1 MLITELGYFALLL
14 ALVLAILQTVL
25 PALGVIKHQ
34 TAWQR
39 LAPSLAVA
47 GFLVMLVSFVALMAG
62 FLYNDFSLVY
72 VAGHSNSLLPWY
84 YKLSATWG
92 GHEGSLL
99 LWLTILSTWCM
110 LVAVCSRGL
119 PLDMRARVLSV
130 LGGVQVMMLA
140 MLTFTSSP
148 FVRTLPNLPVDGA
161 DLNPLLQD
169 PGLIFHPPMLYMGY
183 VGLAVPFAFCM
194 ASLWA
199 GRLDAVWTRWSRPWT
214 VAAWVFL
221 TLGIAIGSWWAYYEL
236 GWGGWWFWDPV
247 ENASLMPWLA
257 STALM
262 HSLAV
267 TEKRGVFK
275 AWTIMLA
282 IFGFALSLL
291 GTFLVRS
298 GVITSVHS
306 FAADPT
312 RGMAI
317 LAILGAVIGGGLLMF
332 ALRGWRLTV
341 ESFYQ
346 LKSRET
352 ILVINNIILLVA
364 TLVVLLGTLY
374 PIIADAFKLG
384 QVSVGPPYF
393 NALFVPLSWVLLALM
408 GVGATMRYKYDS
420 RPMLKI
426 LMMTV
431 VCSLLLGV
439 VGWYMINL
447 LGENTS
453 FDHTIYITASLSAWV
468 LLFIG
473 LDIKDKTRHA
483 KGFTNGLRKLSPSYY
498 GMQIAHIGVLVT
510 ALGVAGVSA
519 LSMEKDVAMTVGD
532 STHVQGYDFYL
543 QDFDLVQGSNYD
555 ATRATI
561 QVKAD
566 GRLITK
572 LYPEKR
578 NYVVSMMPMTEV
590 GLRASLFN
598 ELYVA
603 LGEPIVKDGKVDN
616 NTWAVRVHVK
626 SMVRWLWLG
635 SIIMAL
641 GGFIA
646 MLDKRYRM
654 KKVKADLAKS
664 KLSPTTV
671 NQDNGKNNS
680 KDNGKVIK
688 DDENVSK
695 DNDKDSQTTKVND
708 NAGEMTP

>member
-14 ALVLAILQTVL
+14 ALMLSILQAVL
-25 PALGVIKHQ
+25 PTLGIIKKQ
-34 TAWQR
+34 VAWQR
-39 LAPSLAVA
+39 LAPSLALA
-47 GFLVMLVSFVALMAG
+47 GFLAMMMSFLGLMAG
-62 FLYNDFSLVY
+62 FLLNDFSLVY
-72 VAGHSNSLLPWY
+72 VASHSNSLLPWY
-84 YKLSATWG
+84 YKISATWG

-99 LWLTILSTWCM
+99 LWMTILSAWCM
-110 LVAVCSRGL
+110 LVAIFSRGL
-119 PLDMRARVLSV
+119 PLDMRARVLAV
-130 LGGVQVMMLA
+130 LGGVQVMMLS

-148 FVRTLPNLPVDGA
+148 FNRTLPNLPVDGV

-183 VGLAVPFAFCM
+183 VGMAVPFAFCM
-194 ASLWA
+194 AALWA

-214 VAAWVFL
+214 VAAWGFL

-317 LAILGAVIGGGLLMF
+317 LAILGVVIGGGLLLF
-332 ALRGWRLTV
+332 ALRGWKLTV
-341 ESFYQ
+341 ESFYK

-393 NALFVPLSWVLLALM
+393 NALFVPLTWILLAFM
-408 GVGATMRYKYDS
+408 GVGATMRYKHDS
-420 RPMLKI
+420 RSFTKL
-426 LMMTV
+426 LMGMGL
-431 VCSLLLGV
+431 CSLVLGGV
-439 VGWYMINL
+439 LWYMINL
-447 LGENTS
+447 LGQNTS
-453 FDHTIYITASLSAWV
+453 FEHGIYITAMLSVWV
-468 LLFIG
+468 IG
-473 LDIKDKTRHA
+473 FMVLDIKDKTRHS
-483 KGFTNGLRKLSPSYY
+483 KGLFNGLKKLTPSYY
-498 GMQIAHIGVLVT
+498 GMQIAHIGVLIT

-519 LSMEKDVAMTVGD
+519 LSVEKDIAMTVGD

-543 QDFDLVQGSNYD
+543 QEFETIKGSNYD
-555 ATRATI
+555 AIRATV

-566 GRLITK
+566 DALITT

-578 NYVVSMMPMTEV
+578 NYVISMMPMTEV
-590 GLRASLFN
+590 GLRASLLN
-598 ELYVA
+598 EIYIA
-603 LGEPIVKDGKVDN
+603 LGEPIAGNHD
-616 NTWAVRVHVK
+616 TWAVRVYVK
-626 SMVRWLWLG
+626 PMVRWLWLG
-635 SIIMAL
+635 AIVMAL
-641 GGFIA
+641 GGLVA
-646 MLDKRYRM
+646 MLDKRYRL
-654 KKVKADLAKS
+654 KPKTH
-664 KLSPTTV
+664 PF
-671 NQDNGKNNS
+671 
-680 KDNGKVIK
+680 
-688 DDENVSK
+688 
-695 DNDKDSQTTKVND
+695 DK
-708 NAGEMTP
+708 E